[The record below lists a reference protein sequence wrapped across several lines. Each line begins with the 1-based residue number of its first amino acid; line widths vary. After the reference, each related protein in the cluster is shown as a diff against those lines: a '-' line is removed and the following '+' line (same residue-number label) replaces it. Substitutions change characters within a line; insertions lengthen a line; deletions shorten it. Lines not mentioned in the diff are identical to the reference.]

1 MKKILIILVLLPILL
16 VTVHAEAVE
25 PPALPGKV
33 QEYMPEEHESLG
45 EGIAYI
51 VTVAISKLMPD
62 LAEGCRLGFILLAM
76 GIAVTLVAAYSDMTK
91 KICGLVCV
99 LSTSVLLL
107 SSSQS
112 LITLGIDTVVQL
124 DDYSKLLLPAMTTAL
139 ASTGAVSKSAMLYA
153 GCTIFSTL
161 LTSAIKTVFLPM
173 IYMYLA
179 VCIADRAIGD
189 AVFSNIKKLLKWLM
203 SWLLKLILYVFTGYI
218 AVSGVVTGSA
228 DAISLKA
235 TKITLSG
242 MIPVVGGI
250 ISDAS
255 EAILVGA
262 SVLKNSI
269 GVYGILAFFAI
280 CIGPVMKILVH
291 SAILK
296 VTGALT
302 GMFSLQEHTGIIEDF
317 SQAMSLLLAAT
328 GANCLLLLIA
338 SVSFIKGVTI

>member
-1 MKKILIILVLLPILL
+1 MKKFVMLLLLLPML
-16 VTVHAEAVE
+16 VATVHAEAISL
-25 PPALPGKV
+25 PPLPGDA
-33 QEYMPEEHESLG
+33 QQYMPQENETLG

-51 VTVAISKLMPD
+51 VTVVVSKLAPD
-62 LAEGCRLGFILLAM
+62 LAEACRLGLILIGMGLAT
-76 GIAVTLVAAYSDMTK
+76 TLIAAYSGPGRKM
-91 KICGLVCV
+91 CGLVCV
-99 LSTSVLLL
+99 IASTVLLL
-107 SSSQS
+107 GNSRS
-112 LITLGIDTVVQL
+112 LITNGINTVSQL

-153 GCTIFSTL
+153 GCTIFSAI
-161 LTSAIKTVFLPM
+161 LTSAIKSAFLPM

-179 VCIADRAIGD
+179 VCVADRAIGD
-189 AVFSNIKKLLKWLM
+189 AVFGSIKKLLKWLIT
-203 SWLLKLILYVFTGYI
+203 WLLKLILYVFTGYI
-218 AVSGVVTGSA
+218 AVSGIITGSA

-235 TKITLSG
+235 TKITVSG

-269 GVYGILAFFAI
+269 GIYGLYAFFAI
-280 CIGPVMKILVH
+280 CIGPILKIMIH
-291 SAILK
+291 AGILK

-302 GMFSLQEHTGIIEDF
+302 TMFSLKEHAGIIEDF

-328 GANCLLLLIA
+328 GANCLLLLI
-338 SVSFIKGVTI
+338 STVSFIKGVSI